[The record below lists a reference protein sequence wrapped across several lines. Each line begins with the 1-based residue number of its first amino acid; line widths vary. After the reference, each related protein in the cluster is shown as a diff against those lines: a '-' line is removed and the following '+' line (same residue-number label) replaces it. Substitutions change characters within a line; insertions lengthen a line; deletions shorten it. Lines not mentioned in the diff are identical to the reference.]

1 MNISDRVKNIMQA
14 VPATRSSDKELLIV
28 YMQKAGMELSPAQI
42 NLFKELPSME
52 TIRRIRQKL
61 QEDGKYP
68 ASKEV
73 ENKRFEKYKQ
83 TKGAIGVTTAK
94 EAEELLDGTLV
105 LPDGT
110 KVLPYGE

>member
-1 MNISDRVKNIMQA
+1 MNIAERVRNIMQA

-28 YMQKAGMELSPAQI
+28 YMQKAGMDLTPSQI
-42 NLFKELPSME
+42 ALFKELPSME

-83 TKGAIGVTTAK
+83 TKGAIGVTTAQ

-110 KVLPYGE
+110 KVLPYGK